1 MVHGMSD
8 TTTTPESESELV
20 RFTARIPKDLYE
32 DLREYAESVDWSTNS
47 ALVACIR
54 GWLWTAKNHWITGP
68 DGQVLADWST
78 NDESGSA
85 GHAYEVAAAFRLPAT
100 SAADVLPHIIRDRII
115 EAVDTAGGRDVE
127 TRLVSLAPVPPDPRC
142 VEADCAHLTE

>member
-1 MVHGMSD
+1 MSD
-8 TTTTPESESELV
+8 ITAISETPKPD
-20 RFTARIPKDLYE
+20 FHAFPARIPKDLWE
-32 DLREYAESVDWSTNS
+32 ELREYAESVDWSTNS

-78 NDESGSA
+78 NDASGSA
-85 GHAYEVAAAFRLPAT
+85 GHAYEIAATFRLPAAE
-100 SAADVLPHIIRDRII
+100 AADVLPHIIRDRVI

-127 TRLVSLAPVPPDPRC
+127 TRLVSLAPMPPDPRC
-142 VEADCAHLTE
+142 VEASCAHLEE